1 MVRVTYLSADCKKN
15 KQKKKNPNN
24 NNNNKNKTKKK
35 NLHFFSDMLQE
46 NMLYVCPV
54 SYILQN
60 SATTKVIV

>member
-1 MVRVTYLSADCKKN
+1 MVRVTYLSADCKK
-15 KQKKKNPNN
+15 KKTKKKKPQQQQQQQEQN
-24 NNNNKNKTKKK
+24 KKK